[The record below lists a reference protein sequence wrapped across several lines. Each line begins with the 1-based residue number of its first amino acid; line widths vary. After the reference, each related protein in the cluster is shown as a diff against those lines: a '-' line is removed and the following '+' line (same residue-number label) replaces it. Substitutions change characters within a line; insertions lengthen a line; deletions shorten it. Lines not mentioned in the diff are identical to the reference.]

1 MQLVHLNYRKGPVQ
15 PPARRMRL
23 FRRTSDV
30 YNSRFTA
37 IKYEAPRVRDTMTE
51 ERASKSGRSTSK
63 DEDYHGYE
71 R

>member
-1 MQLVHLNYRKGPVQ
+1 MGVVPKNKWWKFKIHSNKHE
-15 PPARRMRL
+15 A
-23 FRRTSDV
+23 
-30 YNSRFTA
+30 
-37 IKYEAPRVRDTMTE
+37 EAPRVRDTMTE